1 MRRTSSE
8 NEAWQ
13 SALGDQSADGSGQAF
28 SGTHMEKLGFTKG
41 GHAEK
46 WTVRWQR
53 RVLWTLDGLMGTLPK
68 DESVP
73 AACALISPA
82 KTRSS
87 SLSSRH
93 SPRIDTDHLSLDTF
107 RELVMDN
114 GQKLKTLVEEWDE
127 DASSTISTKE
137 FRSALKSLGF
147 TASDAHMDAL
157 FDELDKDRSGQLD
170 YREMI
175 KAIKAKPRAKIKR
188 GLVKRSLR
196 AMIAHPEK
204 IDLAE
209 SIILDRTMVDVWIA
223 AAALMSTYHAGLHG
237 KCTSSYCTPG
247 THVYEL
253 SSIATYIAIAAVV
266 IQLGLCLR
274 FTRVAVRLMRQ
285 SARVVKRSLKG
296 AHEESLRSLLRS
308 GDIRLLRCSW
318 LVSQTSDAKLE
329 RDAAGRV
336 IMSPMQK
343 LLADAPEAFF
353 SPEEAEELFDRGD
366 RSIFGLSHAWQT
378 LDNPDPHGWTLSALR
393 MFLRGPWESTS
404 AIDPEVD
411 VRWQGYLK
419 DLESSALFWDW
430 VSVPQPLLDGGK
442 RRFDEQLA
450 YERARDHVL
459 SLFASALGTCVL
471 SMRHVPAAEV
481 HGEAYERRVRIDGL
495 SDGVDEVSLS
505 SYLKDQAIAA
515 PVACRIDHSRTSA
528 TAELCFSSEAD
539 ARLALWTLQQAGVAA
554 SLVYD
559 PTPYEERGW
568 TACEM
573 FAAQAISAHISR
585 MGSVPKEL
593 KRAEDRRPKL
603 IDITQFDRPMPIAPP
618 LAPSMLYANARGRL
632 KTALFRRAGEAKE
645 AQSLLEIL
653 SRRLN
658 GTLSYASSGEKRF
671 RLEVVRDAR
680 ALFLTKRFAPHAQRS
695 QGAIWLMMASL
706 FVMAKLTVMPETW
719 MLLSGDYWD
728 PPPPVDSATPAPPP
742 SLPPP
747 SRPPP
752 PSLPPPPSSPP
763 PSPTP
768 PSAARSTTRPSCRLS
783 TSPRTAASADS
794 STPRPPASMV

>member
-1 MRRTSSE
+1 VSDELEQLKQQLQRARSALANDATVASTTAGDSVPVLRQSSVADLLSSEEPTPQPLESTAAVAVRPALVEPDEPTGGSPASIAPPPSVAPPSEDSSSSKYQRSEASQRLAAIQARKKAKASRASDEEDGEEDGPRARGRRASPPPSPPSADEDRPMRRTSSE

-28 SGTHMEKLGFTKG
+28 SRTHMEKLGFTKG

-266 IQLGLCLR
+266 IQR
-274 FTRVAVRLMRQ
+274 PSSRP
-285 SARVVKRSLKG
+285 KR
-296 AHEESLRSLLRS
+296 LRSS
-308 GDIRLLRCSW
+308 STGAT
-318 LVSQTSDAKLE
+318 V
-329 RDAAGRV
+329 
-336 IMSPMQK
+336 P
-343 LLADAPEAFF
+343 F
-353 SPEEAEELFDRGD
+353 SA
-366 RSIFGLSHAWQT
+366 
-378 LDNPDPHGWTLSALR
+378 
-393 MFLRGPWESTS
+393 
-404 AIDPEVD
+404 
-411 VRWQGYLK
+411 
-419 DLESSALFWDW
+419 
-430 VSVPQPLLDGGK
+430 
-442 RRFDEQLA
+442 
-450 YERARDHVL
+450 
-459 SLFASALGTCVL
+459 
-471 SMRHVPAAEV
+471 
-481 HGEAYERRVRIDGL
+481 
-495 SDGVDEVSLS
+495 
-505 SYLKDQAIAA
+505 
-515 PVACRIDHSRTSA
+515 SRT
-528 TAELCFSSEAD
+528 
-539 ARLALWTLQQAGVAA
+539 
-554 SLVYD
+554 
-559 PTPYEERGW
+559 
-568 TACEM
+568 
-573 FAAQAISAHISR
+573 
-585 MGSVPKEL
+585 
-593 KRAEDRRPKL
+593 
-603 IDITQFDRPMPIAPP
+603 
-618 LAPSMLYANARGRL
+618 RGR
-632 KTALFRRAGEAKE
+632 
-645 AQSLLEIL
+645 
-653 SRRLN
+653 
-658 GTLSYASSGEKRF
+658 
-671 RLEVVRDAR
+671 
-680 ALFLTKRFAPHAQRS
+680 P
-695 QGAIWLMMASL
+695 
-706 FVMAKLTVMPETW
+706 
-719 MLLSGDYWD
+719 
-728 PPPPVDSATPAPPP
+728 
-742 SLPPP
+742 
-747 SRPPP
+747 
-752 PSLPPPPSSPP
+752 
-763 PSPTP
+763 
-768 PSAARSTTRPSCRLS
+768 STTPIHMGGL
-783 TSPRTAASADS
+783 
-794 STPRPPASMV
+794 